1 MQRLF
6 STFPG
11 GRPGAG
17 LLLLRVAVGG
27 TLLVLGGT
35 YLAHARQ
42 AGGSNLAAGLL
53 AAASGASLLIGFLT
67 PWAVLAGLS
76 AFGLVLY
83 SPSSGTPAL
92 MNGKLAALLVVVV
105 GAAVALLGPGA
116 LSVDARL
123 FGRREINIPR
133 GRDRSPED

>member
-17 LLLLRVAVGG
+17 LLLLRAAVGG

-35 YLAHARQ
+35 CLAHARQ

-67 PWAVLAGLS
+67 PWAVLAGL
-76 AFGLVLY
+76 AGLVLY

-123 FGRREINIPR
+123 FGRREIRIPR
-133 GRDRSPED
+133 GPNRSPED